1 MKTVMLIV
9 GVSFL
14 VGFVFLSDGLQPG
27 RGRSNE
33 NIVGM
38 VNGQAIGYEEY
49 RFAVNQLADV
59 ERRRVEREELSTL
72 DYERLEDQVWERL
85 VNERLVRQEADR
97 LGLHATDEEI
107 VAQLTNDPP
116 PAVRQL
122 FVDEQGQFD
131 IATYQRALNDPSF
144 PWLQYEHLVRR
155 DLPLLKLTQMV
166 YSRASA
172 SEAEVREEYARRELK
187 NTVRYV
193 GKLWSDVDLGDFE
206 PAEADLRRFY
216 DEHIDVYETGEQVVL
231 EALRIEK
238 SPSPEDRAELM
249 GEARA
254 MLGELE
260 EGQVSDFGALAEI
273 YSEDPSQT
281 RGGDMGWTQRGFLP
295 GPVEEAT
302 WRLDPGQRTE
312 PIESERG
319 LYIVQVDSVRTDDA
333 GERMLYLRQLFLRS
347 TPSTD
352 TLDSLRVLAFEVA
365 EAAKKDFEA
374 AAAQYGISIER
385 LQPARRSGLI
395 PGFGY
400 SQRVREWAFDAAPG
414 SVGGPYAND
423 DVSFV
428 FRVAEKMEAAPLP
441 FDEVESRVKSAFI
454 QERKKV
460 VARETLVAVHEAL
473 RAGATLAEAATM
485 QGLQVEE
492 PEPFTHY
499 ESVPGVGSA
508 NEFTALGYVLVP
520 GQTSGVIETNLGAY
534 IMELVA
540 RDEFDEEK
548 YREARDS
555 HYQSMIG
562 RRATQIYEASLQ
574 ELNDRAEIIDNRRPR
589 V

>member
-155 DLPLLKLTQMV
+155 
-166 YSRASA
+166 
-172 SEAEVREEYARRELK
+172 ELK

-302 WRLDPGQRTE
+302 WRLEPGQRTE

-562 RRATQIYEASLQ
+562 RRATQIYEAWLQ

>member
-1 MKTVMLIV
+1 
-9 GVSFL
+9 
-14 VGFVFLSDGLQPG
+14 
-27 RGRSNE
+27 
-33 NIVGM
+33 M

-302 WRLDPGQRTE
+302 WRLEPGQRTE

-460 VARETLVAVHEAL
+460 VARETS
-473 RAGATLAEAATM
+473 GATLAEAATM

-562 RRATQIYEASLQ
+562 RRATQIYEAWLQ